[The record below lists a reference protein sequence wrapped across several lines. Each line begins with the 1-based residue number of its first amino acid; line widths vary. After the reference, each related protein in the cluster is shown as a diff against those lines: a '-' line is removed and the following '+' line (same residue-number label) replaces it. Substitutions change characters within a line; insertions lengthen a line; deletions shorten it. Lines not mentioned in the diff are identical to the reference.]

1 MARFITTP
9 HVCVSAFVH
18 LQNKIRLSY
27 LGAVRPL
34 AFVLSTVHVRTFACC
49 DDLLQLGIMII
60 ITTFNLI
67 LLGPPLKQQHKLTDE
82 AIIGLEE
89 GVTSSSL
96 LWLPERSSWFEEE
109 LSGSTR
115 VLVATI
121 KSEEV
126 VIMVEEVTIRLEEE
140 QVETGS
146 ITTSLATSPS
156 GRTS

>member
-1 MARFITTP
+1 M
-9 HVCVSAFVH
+9 
-18 LQNKIRLSY
+18 
-27 LGAVRPL
+27 
-34 AFVLSTVHVRTFACC
+34 
-49 DDLLQLGIMII
+49 
-60 ITTFNLI
+60 
-67 LLGPPLKQQHKLTDE
+67 
-82 AIIGLEE
+82 EE

-121 KSEEV
+121 NSEEV
-126 VIMVEEVTIRLEEE
+126 VIMVEEE

-156 GRTS
+156 GKTS